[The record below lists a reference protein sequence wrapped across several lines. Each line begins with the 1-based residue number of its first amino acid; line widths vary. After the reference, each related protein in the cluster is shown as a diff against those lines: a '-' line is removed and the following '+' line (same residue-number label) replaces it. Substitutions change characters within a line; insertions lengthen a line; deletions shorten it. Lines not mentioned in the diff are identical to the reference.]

1 MKFDC
6 NCNYCNDNGYLWL
19 LKNNIV
25 WVEIPKNASYN
36 LKKHVLNFNSK
47 DSYKTQPNALLSKI
61 NNINLNIHK
70 RGFVILRN
78 PIDRFKSLL
87 SHYFIQ
93 GGRIKLG
100 QLWLNNL
107 GIYYYNSNNI
117 ADIIFSV
124 WDKIETIPHAHHFN
138 SQRSFIP
145 PQFFEIRNHIVYNMN
160 EVNFM
165 FGLSKDINSSNSSNI
180 FISDENKKNI
190 LDIYKDDMGLY
201 KKYFNEI

>member
-1 MKFDC
+1 MY
-6 NCNYCNDNGYLWL
+6 NYTLRLWLLIRIWL